1 MKRYLFILGVLW
13 IFVGCQSLPA
23 PTDEQIKGFS
33 DQFIALYL
41 KGTAEQWKAHEFYA
55 QFDTLVRRER
65 EKYDLNKLQ
74 YKQLLQVADIWP
86 NIYEMPATKN
96 WWYPVLQKMATSD
109 DPESVI
115 AEIYVMDLKNEHTQ
129 VDTLLQRVYSRSL
142 EPFLENRFYA
152 KRLWRMVNFAS
163 FSTSPEKRGELVEK
177 LLPYINSSLPED
189 VLGTFVTNI
198 WDNLVFT
205 PNFPKEIK
213 LKTETCLTQA
223 LQEKLSQAHVNHKML
238 YYTLDIIQQSLTND
252 NSVIGLD
259 LPALSLLW
267 SSDSTV
273 ETWSDLKL
281 NGKVALFH
289 FFADWC
295 PYSVQSFSAIKQL
308 ADRYAEYPVVIL
320 GISSPAREIY
330 DMHEWNMGEEVK
342 RFVALR
348 DERGISWPW
357 VLVEEPV
364 FNRKYNIG
372 MVPNVTLVDSAGK
385 IVFSENPNELEIAK
399 IAKRLDALLK
409 EAGLKYPKTPMK

>member
-1 MKRYLFILGVLW
+1 M
-13 IFVGCQSLPA
+13 
-23 PTDEQIKGFS
+23 
-33 DQFIALYL
+33 
-41 KGTAEQWKAHEFYA
+41 
-55 QFDTLVRRER
+55 
-65 EKYDLNKLQ
+65 
-74 YKQLLQVADIWP
+74 
-86 NIYEMPATKN
+86 
-96 WWYPVLQKMATSD
+96 
-109 DPESVI
+109 
-115 AEIYVMDLKNEHTQ
+115 
-129 VDTLLQRVYSRSL
+129 
-142 EPFLENRFYA
+142 
-152 KRLWRMVNFAS
+152 
-163 FSTSPEKRGELVEK
+163 
-177 LLPYINSSLPED
+177 
-189 VLGTFVTNI
+189 
-198 WDNLVFT
+198 
-205 PNFPKEIK
+205 
-213 LKTETCLTQA
+213 
-223 LQEKLSQAHVNHKML
+223 

-357 VLVEEPV
+357 VLV
-364 FNRKYNIG
+364 
-372 MVPNVTLVDSAGK
+372 
-385 IVFSENPNELEIAK
+385 
-399 IAKRLDALLK
+399 
-409 EAGLKYPKTPMK
+409 